1 MLEQK
6 TLDQLWNFD
15 DPAGSEARF
24 RAAAEDGNY
33 DADNR
38 RSSPPSW
45 GGPSDCRAATR
56 KPTPCW
62 IPSMPMSPPWA
73 SGYCWNAGAC

>member
-24 RAAAEDGNY
+24 RRLPQTMNY
-33 DADNR
+33 DADER
-38 RSSPPSW
+38 AELPPSW

-56 KPTPCW
+56 KPTHCW
-62 IPSMPMSPPWA
+62 TRSTPTNPPWPSA
-73 SGYCWNAGAC
+73 CCWNAAAC